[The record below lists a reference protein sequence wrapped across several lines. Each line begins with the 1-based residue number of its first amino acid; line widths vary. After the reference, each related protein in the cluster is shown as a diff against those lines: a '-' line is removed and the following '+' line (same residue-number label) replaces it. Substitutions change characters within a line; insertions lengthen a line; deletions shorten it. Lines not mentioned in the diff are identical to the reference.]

1 MILDNVGL
9 HFIFGLPN
17 AERNWIESFEGGANV
32 KMLNK
37 RRACKNVEGVLERNF
52 SEGNDEMFLIED
64 VEVKKPLWSEKDDEL
79 LRTLYK
85 ERQCSI
91 EVLVAVFN
99 KVDSEIRQRIKILKL
114 DE

>member
-1 MILDNVGL
+1 MIGEETGEKSRQLPQNLSCEDDY
-9 HFIFGLPN
+9 FIFFLKIFHGFKNILKVVQTPL
-17 AERNWIESFEGGANV
+17 
-32 KMLNK
+32 KM
-37 RRACKNVEGVLERNF
+37 VVPG
-52 SEGNDEMFLIED
+52 
-64 VEVKKPLWSEKDDEL
+64 KKPLWSEKDDEL